1 MLAVVVVTGRETAAL
16 DVAPARKELQMK
28 KILLA
33 YDGGEP
39 ARRALDQ
46 TIEFA
51 RAMGAEVGVVSV
63 VPVHPGRSPIDP
75 WDDRSVH
82 AEELLEARKLLREA
96 GIEATMIEPG
106 GDDRARRRRAWL
118 RHHRHRVP
126 RARRDRPDP
135 PGERLGAR
143 RRQRPRHG
151 RRRSLMPGTTPVTG
165 PSLPPPHRAGADRCP
180 PPEPT
185 A

>member
-16 DVAPARKELQMK
+16 DVAPARKELRMK

-106 GDDRARRRRAWL
+106 GDPARTIE
-118 RHHRHRVP
+118 RV
-126 RARRDRPDP
+126 AE
-135 PGERLGAR
+135 ERGYDTIVIGSRGLGAIAR
-143 RRQRPRHG
+143 TLQGSVSEHVAANAHATVVVAR
-151 RRRSLMPGTTPVTG
+151 
-165 PSLPPPHRAGADRCP
+165 
-180 PPEPT
+180 
-185 A
+185 